1 MLILFKLLEPNVFV
15 AEPKVVKF
23 AKEMIV
29 HGTNLR
35 SFKTLQTFHKFQNF
49 ALLSP

>member
-23 AKEMIV
+23 AKEIV

-35 SFKTLQTFHKFQNF
+35 SFKTLQTFHKFQNV